1 MNEEKIRISGMDR
14 KKSLEFAFDYAKSI
28 KLFDT
33 DERIESVLKRLWNGQ
48 L

>member
-14 KKSLEFAFDYAKSI
+14 KKSLEFAFDYAVKEKIFSSA
-28 KLFDT
+28 KEA
-33 DERIESVLKRLWNGQ
+33 ERILRRLWYGQ